1 MKVCGLLKTVWSYVH
16 LWLSKTIGKAVKNN
30 QGTARQVCNVN
41 ILLRIGNC
49 NCCIVDALKMHY
61 GKFVVDRVAC
71 LHLGHRYSQPPQV
84 TLWLRSQKYP
94 VAVASNFPRL
104 MMHEI
109 FLLFTRE
116 YNRDAVIMHS
126 IISPRYPES
135 ASIIVVLSVCCPHFS
150 MNFLSHSLVI
160 EHNYVTQHVTWLLS
174 WYSSTSIPF

>member
-1 MKVCGLLKTVWSYVH
+1 MLCNPYNEGLRPFQNSLKLCPSLIVE
-16 LWLSKTIGKAVKNN
+16 NN
-30 QGTARQVCNVN
+30 WKGGEKQSGDGAAGLQCKHFAEDRELQ
-41 ILLRIGNC
+41 LLHCR
-49 NCCIVDALKMHY
+49 CIVDALWEI
-61 GKFVVDRVAC
+61 VVDRVAC

-104 MMHEI
+104 MMHKI

-116 YNRDAVIMHS
+116 NNRDAVIMHS

-135 ASIIVVLSVCCPHFS
+135 ASIIVVLSICCPHFS

-160 EHNYVTQHVTWLLS
+160 EHNYVT
-174 WYSSTSIPF
+174 